1 MSGALIGVIGGSG
14 MDRLHDMK
22 VLGRQVIPT
31 PFGPPSAPVI
41 HGSLGGG
48 EGYFLARHG
57 SGHTLAPHE
66 VNYRANIW
74 ALQSLG
80 IRRIIAINTVGAIR
94 AGLPSGDL
102 LLPDQIVDYTWGR
115 AHTFHDGASGSVF
128 HVDFTEPYSAG
139 LRGMLRL
146 AASAAE
152 VPLHD
157 GGTYGATQGP
167 RLESRSEID
176 RMERDGCDV
185 VGMTGMPEAA
195 LARELGLEYASC
207 CVVVNMAAGRGDGSE
222 GIHAEIDRFM
232 DLGMSRVRAVLE
244 RLMRDL

>member
-1 MSGALIGVIGGSG
+1 MSAALIGVIGGSG
-14 MDRLHDMK
+14 MDRLRQMK

-74 ALQSLG
+74 ALHSLG
-80 IRRIIAINTVGAIR
+80 IHRIIAINTVGAIR
-94 AGLPSGDL
+94 AGLTLGEL

-115 AHTFHDGASGSVF
+115 AHTFHDGASGSVL
-128 HVDFTEPYSAG
+128 HVDFTEPYSSE

-146 AASAAE
+146 AATAAG
-152 VPLHD
+152 VSLHD

-195 LARELGLEYASC
+195 LAREMGLEYASC
-207 CVVVNMAAGRGDGSE
+207 CVVVNMAAGRGDGGD
-222 GIHAEIDRFM
+222 GIHAEIERFM
-232 DLGMSRVRAVLE
+232 DLGMGRVRAVLE
-244 RLMRDL
+244 RLMKNL